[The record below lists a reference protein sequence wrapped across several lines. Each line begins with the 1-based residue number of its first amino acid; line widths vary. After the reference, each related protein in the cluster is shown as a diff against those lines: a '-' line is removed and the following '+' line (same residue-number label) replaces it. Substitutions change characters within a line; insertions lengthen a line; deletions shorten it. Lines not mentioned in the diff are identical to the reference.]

1 MAEKKSTDILRGLR
15 EEKGLTQA
23 GVAEIL
29 GIAQQTYS
37 NYETGDY
44 DLPVRHLIALA
55 EYYHVTSDYILG
67 MTKFRGTIKELNT
80 MIRPD
85 VTFGQLISDIL
96 SLDPASKAAV
106 VDYVDLLKLRQR
118 TAGKRK

>member
-1 MAEKKSTDILRGLR
+1 MAEKKATDILRGLR

-118 TAGKRK
+118 TAGKEK

>member
-1 MAEKKSTDILRGLR
+1 MAEKKATDILRGLR

-85 VTFGQLISDIL
+85 VTFG
-96 SLDPASKAAV
+96 
-106 VDYVDLLKLRQR
+106 
-118 TAGKRK
+118 

>member
-1 MAEKKSTDILRGLR
+1 MAEKKATDILRGLR

>member
-1 MAEKKSTDILRGLR
+1 MAEKKATDILRGLR

-96 SLDPASKAAV
+96 SLDSASKAAV